1 MSARRVGG
9 VEGFMTVRRQAVWAE
24 PAAMGEADG
33 TGLVAVNQVTGLVAF
48 GALGRFIR
56 FT

>member
-1 MSARRVGG
+1 
-9 VEGFMTVRRQAVWAE
+9 
-24 PAAMGEADG
+24 MGEADG

-56 FT
+56 FA